1 MFNYVKNSFSKVVKS
16 RITILII
23 VFVLLAG
30 ILVHRLF
37 TMQIINGE
45 EYLTDFTMQIKK
57 ETTLKSTRGNIY
69 DCNGKVLAY
78 NKLAYNVTYE
88 DSGSYESTRER
99 NLSMNS
105 TLYQIMKV
113 IEKGGDEIYLNYAIG
128 IGNDGEYEFT
138 REGFN
143 LLRFRADIFGH
154 AYTDDLKEK
163 ERNCSADEM
172 METLATKEWY
182 GIDPSI
188 YRADELEKYG
198 LPDSFTKEEQLKITA
213 MRSSIA
219 QNSYQKYVTTTIAK
233 DISEET
239 VAVIME
245 NKDLY
250 RGVDVEEDS
259 VRVYENGLYLA
270 SIIGYTGQ
278 ISAEELEELNGED
291 GNGEYNSN
299 DIVGK
304 AGLEKYFEKE
314 LRGQNGTKSVYVD
327 NLGKVLKE
335 DSVVSPQA
343 GNDIYLTIDS
353 DLQTAVY
360 KILEQYIAGIIY
372 SKIFDAEKFDKENI
386 SSSDDILIP
395 VYDVYYSLFENNVL
409 DADHLASDEASE
421 TEQKIYQAFLER
433 EEEIFAQI
441 ENQMTS
447 SSATPYKDLDEE
459 MQVYESFIV
468 NHVLMEGTGVLDEDK
483 IDKKDDMWVRWSSEE
498 SVSLNEFLSYA
509 ISQNWLDIT
518 KVNSDT
524 AYLDTSEINQVLA
537 DYVMDY
543 LADSDSFSRQ
553 VYKYMIQ
560 NYLISGRDICLLL
573 FDQGILKMNEEDYA
587 ALHSGSVSAYDFIM
601 AKIYSL
607 EITPAMLALE
617 PCTGSAVITDPDT
630 GDVLACVTYPG
641 YDNNR
646 LANNMDDAYFYKLNS
661 DQSSPFYNKATQE
674 VTAPG
679 STFKIVSATAGV
691 MEGVISINDTINC
704 TGKFKLIPPDI
715 NCWIYSER
723 YHGGSHG
730 PLTLS
735 QAITESCNYYFNTV
749 GYMLGKTENIAD
761 LTPETDEEGN
771 VVQSSTYSD
780 EQAINTL
787 TKYASMYGFDANT
800 GIEIDETPPH
810 ISTTDG
816 ARTAMGQAGN
826 TFTTSQLSRYAAT
839 IANSGTCYDLTL
851 LDRIADSDNNTL
863 EEPEPVVHSTVDL
876 PQSLWDAI
884 HSGMNGVYKN
894 NAAFTD
900 IKKSFNMAG
909 KTGTAQENEE
919 KPNHALFIGY
929 APYDTPE
936 IAMAVRITNG
946 YSSTNAASVAKDIVN
961 YYFKL
966 KDEGEIITNSAASV
980 QNVSNGFA
988 D

>member
-1 MFNYVKNSFSKVVKS
+1 MFNYVKNSLSRMVKS
-16 RITILII
+16 RIIILII
-23 VFVLLAG
+23 IFILLAG
-30 ILVHRLF
+30 VLVQRLF
-37 TMQIINGE
+37 SMQIINGE
-45 EYLTDFTMQIKK
+45 EYLTNFTMQIRK

-69 DCNGKVLAY
+69 DCDGDAIAY

-88 DSGSYESTRER
+88 DSGSYDTTRER
-99 NLSMNS
+99 NLSMNGS
-105 TLYQIMKV
+105 LYQIMKV
-113 IEKGGDEIYLNYAIG
+113 IEEGGDEIYMNYAIG
-128 IGNDGEYEFT
+128 IGNDGEYDFT

-154 AYTDDLKEK
+154 AYTDELTEK
-163 ERNCSADEM
+163 ERNCTAEEM
-172 METLATKEWY
+172 METLATKDWY

-188 YRADELEKYG
+188 YKADELEKYG
-198 LPDSFTKEEQLKITA
+198 LPASFTKEEQLKMTA
-213 MRSSIA
+213 MRSAVA

-239 VAVIME
+239 VAIIME
-245 NKDLY
+245 NKDIY
-250 RGVDVEEDS
+250 QGVDVEEDS
-259 VRVYENGLYLA
+259 IRVYEDGLYLA
-270 SIIGYTGQ
+270 PLIGYTGQ
-278 ISAEELEELNGED
+278 VSAEELEELNGED
-291 GNGEYNSN
+291 GDGEYSSN

-304 AGLEKYFEKE
+304 AGLEKYFEKD
-314 LRGQNGTKSVYVD
+314 LRGQNGTKTVYVD

-335 DSVVSPQA
+335 ASVIAPQA
-343 GNDIYLTIDS
+343 GNDIYLTIDR
-353 DLQTAVY
+353 DLQIAVY

-409 DADHLASDEASE
+409 DADHMASNEASE
-421 TEQKIYQAFLER
+421 TEQKIYSAFLDR
-433 EEEIFAQI
+433 EDEIFDEI
-441 ENQMTS
+441 RRQMTS
-447 SSATPYKDLDEE
+447 SSATPYKDLSEE

-468 NHVLMEGTGVLDEDK
+468 NKVLMEGTGVLDEDK
-483 IDKKDDMWVRWSSEE
+483 IDTKDEMWTKWSKDETI
-498 SVSLNEFLSYA
+498 SLNEFLTYA

-518 KVNSDT
+518 KANSDT
-524 AYLDTSEINQVLA
+524 AYLDTGEINSVLA
-537 DYVMDY
+537 DYVTNY
-543 LADSDSFSRQ
+543 LTDSDSFSRQ

-587 ALHSGSVSAYDFIM
+587 ALQSGATSAYDFIM

-617 PCTGSAVITDPDT
+617 PCTGSAVITNPEN

-646 LANNMDDAYFYKLNS
+646 LANNMDDDYFYKLNS
-661 DQSSPFYNKATQE
+661 DKASPFYNKATQE

-704 TGKFKLIPPDI
+704 TGKFPLIPPDI
-715 NCWIYSER
+715 NCWIYSEQ
-723 YHGGSHG
+723 YKGGSHG

-761 LTPETDEEGN
+761 LTPETDESGN
-771 VVQSSTYSD
+771 VVQSSSYDD
-780 EQAINTL
+780 EQAIDAL
-787 TKYASMYGFDANT
+787 TKYAALYGFDANT

-810 ISTTDG
+810 VSTKDG
-816 ARTAMGQAGN
+816 ARTAMGQAEN

-876 PQSLWDAI
+876 PSDLWNAI

-900 IKKSFNMAG
+900 IKNSFDMAG
-909 KTGTAQENEE
+909 KTGTAQQNEE

-929 APYDTPE
+929 APYDTPK

-961 YYFKL
+961 YYFEL
-966 KDEGEIITNSAASV
+966 KKESEIITNTAASV